1 MNIKDLEREV
11 SGLINPVINATGT
24 ALESIDITKMRGKFL
39 LKVFI
44 EKEGGVTLDDCER
57 ISREIEAVLDVEDPI
72 PYSYTLEVSSPGLDR
87 SLRVPEDFKRFCG
100 KTARVITSRRIE
112 DQTFFIGEIVEAG
125 DINMVLLLPR
135 ERKVTIPYEEISRA
149 RLVYD
154 PFGRSNFSHEP

>member
-11 SGLINPVINATGT
+11 SGLISPVINAIGVD
-24 ALESIDITKMRGKFL
+24 LESIEITKIRGKFL

-72 PYSYTLEVSSPGLDR
+72 QYSYTLEVSSPGLDR
-87 SLRVPEDFKRFCG
+87 LLRVPADFKRFCG

-135 ERKVTIPYEEISRA
+135 ERKVTIPYEEISSA
-149 RLVYD
+149 RLEVK
-154 PFGRSNFSHEP
+154 F

>member
-11 SGLINPVINATGT
+11 SGLISPVINATGA
-24 ALESIDITKMRGKFL
+24 ALESIEITKIRGKFL

-112 DQTFFIGEIVEAG
+112 NQTFFIGEIVEAG

-135 ERKVTIPYEEISRA
+135 EKKVTIPYEEISRA
-149 RLVYD
+149 RLVCD